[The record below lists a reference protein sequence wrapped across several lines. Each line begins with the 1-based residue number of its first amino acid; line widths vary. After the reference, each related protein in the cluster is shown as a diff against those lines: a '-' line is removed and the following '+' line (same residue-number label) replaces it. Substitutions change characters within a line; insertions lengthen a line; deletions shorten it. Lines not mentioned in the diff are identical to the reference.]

1 MDFPST
7 SGTDGLN
14 AFAGFRFC
22 DSATYSPIKTS
33 PRPKRW
39 LHRTIT
45 AVCSLTT
52 NATGLQWSAL
62 PIPWSLSE
70 DRNGSRIQRR
80 SSSDCDD
87 SGTPG
92 RRCAPTINSP
102 AREKGGSAFV
112 PDGLVHEGK
121 LARRPRRARAL
132 ALIQDDRS
140 RHAPVEPAVSRF
152 LLGQHPHSHSPDQH
166 CQVPKPAE
174 RCQQSHDRPREH
186 RMRVF

>member
-1 MDFPST
+1 MAPASFINPTGPMEASENIAAVNWPPKHAPVSIFRRFAKS
-7 SGTDGLN
+7 SGFLDLVGECPWIT
-14 AFAGFRFC
+14 
-22 DSATYSPIKTS
+22 KT
-33 PRPKRW
+33 
-39 LHRTIT
+39 
-45 AVCSLTT
+45 
-52 NATGLQWSAL
+52 
-62 PIPWSLSE
+62 PWSLSE

-132 ALIQDDRS
+132 ALIQDARS
-140 RHAPVEPAVSRF
+140 RQAPVEPAVSRF

-166 CQVPKPAE
+166 CQVPRPAE
-174 RCQQSHDRPREH
+174 RCQQSHDRPS
-186 RMRVF
+186 